1 MTKQF
6 EYRLDERT
14 VTRRLSDANKVL
26 TGELCLAAL
35 VHRTAPLPTVDLR
48 VLDQVQTALTHRLH
62 FPTISFI
69 CIPLTWHAIEQ
80 KLATQGF

>member
-35 VHRTAPLPTVDLR
+35 VHRTAP
-48 VLDQVQTALTHRLH
+48 
-62 FPTISFI
+62 
-69 CIPLTWHAIEQ
+69 PLWIYVC
-80 KLATQGF
+80 